1 MARGEAL
8 VILAALV
15 AALVT
20 AGCSGGQ
27 QVGGCFGSAV
37 IVRLMPSAAV
47 GTDGGMDADGGSPGD
62 GGSDARPSCT
72 GTCDEYIETLRLAIE
87 ASTAAAC
94 ERQPLTE
101 TLICVPSGMSAGGCQ
116 ADIDTT
122 RALAPQIRDYLAVS
136 WPEIDGGA
144 VSVDDCLCNVN

>member
-1 MARGEAL
+1 MARGEVLA
-8 VILAALV
+8 VLAALV
-15 AALVT
+15 A

-37 IVRLMPSAAV
+37 IVTLMPSAAV
-47 GTDGGMDADGGSPGD
+47 GTDGGMDADASSPGD

-72 GTCDEYIETLRLAIE
+72 GTCDDYVEALRLAIE
-87 ASTAAAC
+87 AATPAAC
-94 ERQPLTE
+94 ERQPLAA
-101 TLICVPSGMSAGGCQ
+101 TLICVPSAISRGSCQ

-122 RALAPQIRDYLAVS
+122 RALEPQIRDYLAVS

-144 VSVDDCLCNVN
+144 VSVDDCLCNVT